1 MSESPF
7 WAAFLTYAMVG
18 CVVLMAVGARLMFP
32 STRAPRTPAPPAPP
46 LRPHLPTHAAPAH

>member
-32 STRAPRTPAPPAPP
+32 TDRPARPLPRPEPP